1 MRRVEKLSQ
10 RQKLDFLFDL
20 VNAFSVV
27 KTPVDTANFI
37 QDVLTAGEIRN
48 LSVRLRIAKLLLAN
62 KTYEEIGEET
72 KASSATITKVNAWI
86 NRGGVGFKEVI
97 QKLPLKYEY
106 PEKLSPGPIEYHLPE
121 AILKSIQ
128 YGVASSQDKRIKK
141 LASVIDDKKRF
152 DREFTQN
159 VNESYIRKLHRNK
172 TL

>member
-1 MRRVEKLSQ
+1 MRRIEKLSQ

-20 VNAFSVV
+20 VNAFSIV
-27 KTPVDTANFI
+27 KTPIDTANFI

-48 LSVRLRIAKLLLAN
+48 LSVRLRIAKLLLAG

-86 NRGGVGFKEVI
+86 NRGGAGFKGVI
-97 QKLPLKYEY
+97 QKLPIKYQY
-106 PEKLSPGPIEYHLPE
+106 PEKLSGGPIEYHLPE

-128 YGVASSQDKRIKK
+128 CAMTNSQDKRIKK
-141 LASVIDDKKRF
+141 LAGEIGDKGRF
-152 DREFTQN
+152 DSEFRQT
-159 VNESYIRKLHRNK
+159 VNESYIRKLPRNK